1 MGFCIPPLSPFCSAR
16 PENCTQLGRNRI
28 LVLLCICEPTC
39 VDLCTIVRVFVY
51 EFLPS
56 RIMVAKTT
64 RLVTRAQYRSVVNVL
79 DNARHTAEELPW
91 LHILDDRIVNFKPNL
106 LRVQMQIV
114 LQERRMFSWL
124 PYLLRWGGRI
134 ISLLR
139 SKIPPQNQK
148 GWIVLIAQCE
158 KLIQQFCVFGKI
170 YSLYLFLTIFRS
182 LLIECCLN
190 WIFVAFTKTIY
201 RAALTLPVLDDGNAG
216 LLYSKHRKHL
226 SERPQIVVHTKEEKV
241 EEVWACLVCESSVT
255 SGHSLGLRGRRG
267 SAHVLLLQDPNLT
280 YWLSML
286 CARILLEC
294 WVSGFRGKCGGKI
307 MHMLSSM
314 RSLFL
319 YLTNSLSK
327 SFAWL
332 IRDV

>member
-1 MGFCIPPLSPFCSAR
+1 MRQVFGCRVNRDWCVLVLCTSSTSMCICSIKYCVFVQYNEWSTCNNVSFRRRVNMGFCIPPLSPFCSAR

-114 LQERRMFSWL
+114 LQERRMFSRL
-124 PYLLRWGGRI
+124 PYLIRWGGRI
-134 ISLLR
+134 ISSLG

-148 GWIVLIAQCE
+148 G
-158 KLIQQFCVFGKI
+158 
-170 YSLYLFLTIFRS
+170 
-182 LLIECCLN
+182 
-190 WIFVAFTKTIY
+190 
-201 RAALTLPVLDDGNAG
+201 
-216 LLYSKHRKHL
+216 
-226 SERPQIVVHTKEEKV
+226 
-241 EEVWACLVCESSVT
+241 
-255 SGHSLGLRGRRG
+255 
-267 SAHVLLLQDPNLT
+267 
-280 YWLSML
+280 
-286 CARILLEC
+286 
-294 WVSGFRGKCGGKI
+294 
-307 MHMLSSM
+307 
-314 RSLFL
+314 
-319 YLTNSLSK
+319 
-327 SFAWL
+327 
-332 IRDV
+332 

>member
-1 MGFCIPPLSPFCSAR
+1 MSGLLAITWASGCRVNMGFCIPPLSPFCSAR

-114 LQERRMFSWL
+114 LQERRMFSRL

-158 KLIQQFCVFGKI
+158 KLIQQFYVFGKI
-170 YSLYLFLTIFRS
+170 YHRS
-182 LLIECCLN
+182 
-190 WIFVAFTKTIY
+190 
-201 RAALTLPVLDDGNAG
+201 
-216 LLYSKHRKHL
+216 
-226 SERPQIVVHTKEEKV
+226 
-241 EEVWACLVCESSVT
+241 
-255 SGHSLGLRGRRG
+255 
-267 SAHVLLLQDPNLT
+267 
-280 YWLSML
+280 
-286 CARILLEC
+286 
-294 WVSGFRGKCGGKI
+294 
-307 MHMLSSM
+307 
-314 RSLFL
+314 
-319 YLTNSLSK
+319 
-327 SFAWL
+327 
-332 IRDV
+332 